1 MDLTYSR
8 DYEIFRSEIRAFLRQ
23 QWAGPSRDRAR
34 RTAEARAFRQA
45 AVEAGYLYRHVPRIY
60 GGSEQ
65 AADIL
70 KAQIIR
76 EEFGRVHAP
85 RELDGVGV
93 ALLTPTLLEHGT
105 EAQKEFFIPRT
116 ITGEFV
122 WAQGYSEPSAGSDL
136 ASLRT
141 RAELKDASWII
152 NGQKIWSSGAHLAR
166 FMFVLVRTEPAAPKH
181 AGISYLLVDLKQP
194 GIEVRP
200 LKQMTGGSEFCEVFF
215 SDARTSADWLVG
227 ARGQGWTVS
236 RSTLKHE
243 RNFIGGV
250 DRVTKPFERL
260 VELAR
265 QTKLGDAPAIEDPEI
280 RQRLAKI
287 AGSVAA
293 ATYSSYR
300 QTSLAARG
308 EDPGLIQLLFKL
320 YGSNI
325 GHEIAQCARELMG
338 DSFLLAPQA
347 DGARSDG
354 VEKWNNQFMGS
365 LAVAIAGGA
374 SNIQRNIIAER
385 GLGLPRSIER
395 GAAE

>member
-1 MDLTYSR
+1 MDLAYSS
-8 DYEIFRSEIRAFLRQ
+8 DHEVFRSEVRAFLRQ
-23 QWAGPSRDRAR
+23 HWAGQNRDRAKR
-34 RTAEARAFRQA
+34 KEEARAFRVA
-45 AVEAGYLYRHVPRIY
+45 AVEAGYLYRSVPKVY

-65 AADIL
+65 APDVL
-70 KAQIIR
+70 KVQIIR
-76 EEFGRVHAP
+76 EEFERVRAP
-85 RELDGVGV
+85 REVDGVGV
-93 ALLTPTLLEHGT
+93 TLLLPTLLEHGT
-105 EAQKEFFIPRT
+105 EQQKAYFIPPT
-116 ITGEFV
+116 VTGEFA

-141 RAELKDASWII
+141 RAELKDGKWII

-166 FMFVLVRTEPAAPKH
+166 FMFVLARTEPAAPKH

-200 LKQMTGGSEFCEVFF
+200 LRQMTGGAEFCEVFF
-215 SDARTSADWLVG
+215 NEAWTPADWIVG
-227 ARGQGWTVS
+227 ERGKGWSVS

-250 DRVTKPFERL
+250 DRIAKPFERL
-260 VELAR
+260 VELAK
-265 QTKLGDAPAIEDPEI
+265 QTRLGNAPAIEDAEI

-300 QTSLAARG
+300 QTSLVARG

-338 DSFLLAPQA
+338 DRFLLAPIA
-347 DGARSDG
+347 DGVRSDG
-354 VEKWNNQFMGS
+354 VEKWNQQFMGS
-365 LAVAIAGGA
+365 IEVAIAGGA

-385 GLGLPRSIER
+385 GLGLPRS
-395 GAAE
+395 AD

>member
-1 MDLTYSR
+1 MDLSYSR
-8 DYEIFRSEIRAFLRQ
+8 DYEVFRSEVRAFLRSG
-23 QWAGPSRDRAR
+23 WPGPDRDRAKR
-34 RTAEARAFRQA
+34 REQAKAFRQA
-45 AVEAGYLYRHVPRIY
+45 AVEAGYLYRNVPKIY

-65 AADIL
+65 APDVL

-76 EEFGRVHAP
+76 EEFERVRAP

-93 ALLTPTLLEHGT
+93 TLLTPTLLEHGT
-105 EAQKEFFIPRT
+105 EQQKAHFIPRT
-116 ITGEFV
+116 ISGEYA

-141 RAELKDASWII
+141 RAELKDDRWII

-166 FMFVLVRTEPAAPKH
+166 FMFMLARTEPAAPKH

-215 SDARTSADWLVG
+215 TDAQTPSDWIVG
-227 ARGQGWTVS
+227 ERGKGWNVS

-250 DRVTKPFERL
+250 DRIAKPFERL
-260 VELAR
+260 VALAK
-265 QTKLGDAPAIEDPEI
+265 QAKLCGVPAIEDPEI

-293 ATYSSYR
+293 LTYSSYR
-300 QTSLAARG
+300 QTSLVVRG

-320 YGSNI
+320 YGSNV

-338 DSFLLAPQA
+338 DSFLLAPIA

-354 VEKWNNQFMGS
+354 VEKWNQQFMGS

-385 GLGLPRSIER
+385 GLGLPRSSD
-395 GAAE
+395 